1 MTSISAPVPTAS
13 KPVGLA
19 GFDYTLY
26 ALVVFAWSTSWIAI
40 KYQVGIVSAEVSLVY
55 RFALSAACMWAWLVA
70 TGRPWAFPLRHH
82 ARFVILGILLFSSNF
97 LAFYYGGKTVPSGLL
112 AVVFSLAS
120 VFNLVL
126 GNLIFRTPIDRVTLI
141 GALTGFGGVLLM
153 FWPQISGADFDHD
166 ALIGLGFC
174 VGGTLS
180 FCLGNMAAAESKR
193 AGLDT
198 FSVTAWGMV
207 YGTLWLALL
216 AFIMGRPYTF
226 DWSPAY
232 VVGLGWLSI
241 FSSVLA
247 FAAYLTLLNRIGA
260 GRAGYATVM
269 FPVFALAISTWVEG
283 YQWTGWAI
291 AGLALVL
298 AGNIFVLKRR

>member
-1 MTSISAPVPTAS
+1 MTSISAPVPTSAA
-13 KPVGLA
+13 PGGLA
-19 GFDYTLY
+19 GLDYGLY
-26 ALVVFAWSTSWIAI
+26 AAVVFAWSTSWIAI
-40 KYQVGIVSAEVSLVY
+40 KYQVGVVSPEVSLVY
-55 RFALSAACMWAWLVA
+55 RFALSAACMWAWLLA
-70 TGRPWAFPLRHH
+70 SGRAWRFPPRHH
-82 ARFVILGILLFSSNF
+82 LRFALLGVLLFSSNF
-97 LAFYYGGKTVPSGLL
+97 LAFYYGGKSVPSGLL

-126 GNLIFRTPIDRVTLI
+126 GNLIFRTAIDRVTLI
-141 GALTGFGGVLLM
+141 GALTGFGGVLAM
-153 FWPQISGADFDHD
+153 FWPQISGAEFDHD
-166 ALIGLGFC
+166 ALVGLMLC

-198 FSVTAWGMV
+198 FSVTAWGMT
-207 YGTLWLALL
+207 YGTAWLAFL
-216 AFIMGRPYTF
+216 ALVMGRSYTF

-232 VVGLGWLSI
+232 VIGLGWLSI

-269 FPVFALAISTWVEG
+269 FPVFALAISTVVEG

-291 AGLALVL
+291 GGLALVL